1 MNENI
6 YFVEYQSRG
15 DSITS
20 REIVTASSIADLFE
34 EFSPMAQL
42 TYFAFEDISDAS
54 IEEIERKL
62 SYNGKYSM

>member
-6 YFVEYQSRG
+6 YFVEYQSSG
-15 DSITS
+15 DSTVS
-20 REIVTASSIADLFE
+20 REIVTTSSVPMLFE
-34 EFSPMAQL
+34 EFSGMTDL
-42 TYFAFEDISDAS
+42 IYFAFEDITEQP